1 MTQLITQ
8 GDFLQRE
15 GRFWLKADELGKRL
29 GFSNSHDGIYRI
41 YNRNS
46 EELKLFTCIDKL
58 SIQGQI
64 REVRLFDEQGCY
76 IVAMLA
82 RTPQAKAFRR
92 ALARFL
98 QEIRSREK
106 EYAETF
112 SSLESLKQQVAAMQL
127 KQQLTRFKFSESAG
141 QRLVA
146 LKNTGLLS
154 DRELGRVFKISPQ
167 NVRKL
172 LKLYRHSA
180 GDFTDRRPEQF
191 KRLTKG
197 VTL

>member
-1 MTQLITQ
+1 MTQLVSQ
-8 GDFLQRE
+8 GDFLHKD
-15 GRFWLKADELGKRL
+15 GRFWLTTDELGKRL
-29 GFSNSHDGIYRI
+29 GFTNSREGIYKI
-41 YNRNS
+41 YTRNS
-46 EELKLFTCIDKL
+46 EELKPFTCMSKL
-58 SIQGQI
+58 DTQGQNRDI
-64 REVRLFDEQGCY
+64 RLFDEQGCY

-106 EYAETF
+106 EFAETF

-154 DRELGRVFKISPQ
+154 DMELGRVFKISPQ